1 MYKAIDAVRMKDRYP
16 CLPKNVIAK
25 LSEYNSSELKAML
38 ADLER
43 INITFA
49 GMDLTVEDIDL
60 IHQSESGDM
69 EDSEYDEFDDE
80 ECEDVCDGCDKY
92 DECFGFGNVAD
103 GEEDLGDEGHE
114 DRGETEANAS
124 LLKALRELGVYEIGV
139 GYKGENGFIT
149 LRSDKP
155 ISIEVTAPHKNTPQ
169 PNE

>member
-1 MYKAIDAVRMKDRYP
+1 MYKAIDEVRMKDRYP

-25 LSEYNSSELKAML
+25 LSEYSSSELKAML

-60 IHQSESGDM
+60 IHKSEFGDM
-69 EDSEYDEFDDE
+69 EGSEYDEFDDE

-103 GEEDLGDEGHE
+103 GEEDLGGEGHE

-155 ISIEVTAPHKNTPQ
+155 ISIEITAPHKNTPQ

>member
-103 GEEDLGDEGHE
+103 GEEDPGDEGHE

-155 ISIEVTAPHKNTPQ
+155 ISIEITAPHKNTPQ